1 MKFARSTSPTLF
13 FLVNDYIHYTFH
25 IETLFFYILSCNCA
39 HRTKSI
45 LISRNCGA
53 FQPSSTSWSLS
64 LVRWLYW
71 IFTCIKKSTHSPT
84 TQRNSSQGC
93 WIGTSILPFTFALL
107 LPQFVPKLPRAIF
120 GWVNAL
126 LRRHTQT
133 LCFVHRDSVWG
144 WRLCVVAPIS
154 SLKSRRK
161 PCQWRLRFFPDAYI
175 HIYMRRIGT
184 EKCWMNGGDGSE
196 KSTHID
202 SQSAPQ
208 PKTHRKKTHK
218 LPNEG
223 KMTKTKPNYVSHRCS
238 FFFRLYLYIWIRM
251 QSE

>member
-1 MKFARSTSPTLF
+1 MHYCVA
-13 FLVNDYIHYTFH
+13 IHRH
-25 IETLFFYILSCNCA
+25 CILS
-39 HRTKSI
+39 TE
-45 LISRNCGA
+45 
-53 FQPSSTSWSLS
+53 T
-64 LVRWLYW
+64 
-71 IFTCIKKSTHSPT
+71 
-84 TQRNSSQGC
+84 
-93 WIGTSILPFTFALL
+93 PFGGDDF
-107 LPQFVPKLPRAIF
+107 
-120 GWVNAL
+120 
-126 LRRHTQT
+126 
-133 LCFVHRDSVWG
+133 
-144 WRLCVVAPIS
+144 APIS

-238 FFFRLYLYIWIRM
+238 FFFVYIYIYESVCNRNNGSCRWIRGRSGIDEQWTSSKTSM
-251 QSE
+251 PRHNQLLVDVLTMCGWRGQHTHHRDEQCWDLLGIDESKNRYFFTHIII